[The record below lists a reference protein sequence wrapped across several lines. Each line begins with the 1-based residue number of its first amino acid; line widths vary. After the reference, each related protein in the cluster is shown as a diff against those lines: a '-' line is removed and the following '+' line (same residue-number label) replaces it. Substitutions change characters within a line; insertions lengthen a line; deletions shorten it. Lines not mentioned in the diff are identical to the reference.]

1 VTAAGIGQ
9 ETLAAHIGVVA
20 SSATG
25 QQVLGQ
31 GKIRV
36 VWTAD

>member
-1 VTAAGIGQ
+1 M
-9 ETLAAHIGVVA
+9 LAAHIGVVA

-31 GKIRV
+31 GQIRV
-36 VWTAD
+36 TWTAG